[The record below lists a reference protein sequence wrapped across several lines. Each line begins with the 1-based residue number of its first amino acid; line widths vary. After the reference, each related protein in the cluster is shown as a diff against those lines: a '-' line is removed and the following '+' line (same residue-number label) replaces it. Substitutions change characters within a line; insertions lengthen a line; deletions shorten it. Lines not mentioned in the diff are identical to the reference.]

1 MAEPV
6 AKSPSAP
13 PRAASNL
20 PPDNAVVRDYR
31 PAAILGKPQMEPL
44 PPTTVASRGTPPPT
58 NVTPVTIRPQPDL
71 PTHDRAIPVV
81 PRGQDGFG
89 YVTTTPGRSLVQSYD
104 LQSIVIRPNETFAT
118 LSAQV
123 YGTDRYQHALA
134 EFLRD
139 RDPRLTQLVPGQTVD
154 VPPAEEL
161 ERRFARLIPSASDAE
176 ARVPVATASAP
187 GWSAAPA
194 AAASSTPPAQA
205 EPSSALTRPTLPRPA
220 PPAVAAGPRSEGRPS
235 VAEKRYRVQVNDTL
249 YGIAKRT
256 LGSGE
261 RWTEIYELNK
271 DLLQGGTQLQANM
284 LLRMPAD
291 AKLDGSNPSP

>member
-1 MAEPV
+1 M
-6 AKSPSAP
+6 
-13 PRAASNL
+13 
-20 PPDNAVVRDYR
+20 VRDYR

-44 PPTTVASRGTPPPT
+44 PPTTVASRGTPPPS

-89 YVTTTPGRSLVQSYD
+89 YVTTTPGRSFVQSYD

-123 YGTDRYQHALA
+123 YGSERYQHALA

-139 RDPRLTQLVPGQTVD
+139 RDPRLAQLVPGQTVD

-161 ERRFARLIPSASDAE
+161 ERRFGRLIPPAGAPESRA
-176 ARVPVATASAP
+176 PVATTSAP
-187 GWSAAPA
+187 GWAASTPPAAVTSSPIPAEPTIAPAGPTPLRPAGPA
-194 AAASSTPPAQA
+194 AAA
-205 EPSSALTRPTLPRPA
+205 A
-220 PPAVAAGPRSEGRPS
+220 PWSEGRP
-235 VAEKRYRVQVNDTL
+235 AATEKRYRVQANDTL

-256 LGSGE
+256 LGSGD

-284 LLRMPAD
+284 LLRLPAD
-291 AKLDGSNPSP
+291 AKLDASSPRP